1 MQISKRDPPKGIALS
16 KVLLALAGLARAQ
29 RAFKLARYAYSKLQ
43 GLVLPPAVT
52 ADVEL
57 ASLMLRACPFT
68 DDDELLPICYRCQ
81 ATNTLLNT
89 QVRQVGSCTG
99 GWLSTAY
106 RGATLGWLT
115 SPHACG
121 GCSCPRCQGS
131 QQQHQWCPLWCAH
144 CS

>member
-1 MQISKRDPPKGIALS
+1 MRISKRDPPKGIALS

-57 ASLMLRACPFT
+57 ASLMLRPCPFT

-89 QVRQVGSCTG
+89 QVRQVGSCAVVAG
-99 GWLSTAY
+99 GLLHTPGQRLAG
-106 RGATLGWLT
+106 RQ
-115 SPHACG
+115 ACV
-121 GCSCPRCQGS
+121 RM
-131 QQQHQWCPLWCAH
+131 WRL
-144 CS
+144 

>member
-1 MQISKRDPPKGIALS
+1 MRVSKRDPPKGIALS

-29 RAFKLARYAYSKLQ
+29 HAYKLARYAYSKLQ
-43 GLVLPPAVT
+43 GLVLPPAVA

-89 QVRQVGSCTG
+89 QVSTPGMSPWPARHLWTWAYSIRRQPAMYVGH
-99 GWLSTAY
+99 TATCC
-106 RGATLGWLT
+106 RPVIVLVADGN
-115 SPHACG
+115 
-121 GCSCPRCQGS
+121 RC
-131 QQQHQWCPLWCAH
+131 
-144 CS
+144 